1 MRSLPALLPSAGLPP
16 AGPLSAAPLAA
27 GPLSAAPCSPALL
40 PAALCLAGLLLA
52 LSPSGAAAQTP
63 YKVVAPDGKITYT
76 DRPVAAQ
83 PGMQVQALRRDAI
96 SAGAAA
102 GPPLPADL
110 RALQTRF
117 PVTVYTTAECLSC
130 DNGRRLLQGRGVPY
144 SEKLVASEDD
154 VAALQRLSGGRT
166 LPVLTVGGQTLR
178 GFSETDWL
186 ATLDLAGYPKESRL
200 PRGWQA
206 PAAEPLVARTPLVMP
221 SAADE
226 TRGSSEPASPQAA
239 PSPDTSGIRF

>member
-1 MRSLPALLPSAGLPP
+1 MSTLPARYRSAGLSSVGSSS
-16 AGPLSAAPLAA
+16 ARPLST
-27 GPLSAAPCSPALL
+27 GLSSVALKS
-40 PAALCLAGLLLA
+40 AGLLLA
-52 LSPSGAAAQTP
+52 LSTAGAGAQVP

-96 SAGAAA
+96 SDSAAA

-110 RALQTRF
+110 RAVQARF
-117 PVTVYTTAECLSC
+117 PVTVYTTAECASC
-130 DNGRRLLQGRGVPY
+130 DSGRRLLQSRGVPY
-144 SEKLVASEDD
+144 VERLVASEDD

-166 LPVLTVGGQTLR
+166 LPVMTVGGQTLR
-178 GFSETDWL
+178 GYSETDWL

-206 PAAEPLVARTPLVMP
+206 PAAEPLVARTPVVVP
-221 SAADE
+221 RAPDE
-226 TRGSSEPASPQAA
+226 ARAPSEPAYPQASSD
-239 PSPDTSGIRF
+239 PSGIRF